1 MAAQRSTGRT
11 RERRRQRS
19 VRVTV
24 AVTLLAVATVAVVL
38 ALPTQSP
45 ALLSA
50 AAVGAVVLGWAAVR
64 IVWTEVLQSRR
75 ENAAD
80 RAAAANAYRSLF
92 TERAAEHAEFT
103 TAMTERLAASNL
115 SLRELQGALDL
126 ARRDADEQRVRAES
140 AEAGMAGALQRIVE
154 LQASIDILTAE
165 RDADDSAAIADW
177 EAEGGEPARGSVEE
191 LLSFNEKV
199 TAATS
204 GKHSREVG

>member
-1 MAAQRSTGRT
+1 MAATRSNA
-11 RERRRQRS
+11 RRRQRS

-24 AVTLLAVATVAVVL
+24 AVVLLGVATVAVLV

-45 ALLSA
+45 ALLSVG
-50 AAVGAVVLGWAAVR
+50 AVGAVVLGWAAVR

-115 SLRELQGALDL
+115 SQRELQGALVQTQQAAASNL
-126 ARRDADEQRVRAES
+126 VRAETAEQRVVELERSIELLRAEKAL
-140 AEAGMAGALQRIVE
+140 AEDQ
-154 LQASIDILTAE
+154 
-165 RDADDSAAIADW
+165 DD
-177 EAEGGEPARGSVEE
+177 PGSVED
-191 LLSFNEKV
+191 LVAFDEKV
-199 TAATS
+199 AQAA
-204 GKHSREVG
+204 GKHAIDETPAKLA